1 MTTAEEKPIDVMQRR
16 DRIHRALIRAK
27 KKLTTT
33 KRLLSSK
40 SKSQP
45 IRLELIEQTIIAYA
59 ELTKE
64 ERMNFMLKVT
74 GQQKENA
81 A

>member
-1 MTTAEEKPIDVMQRR
+1 
-16 DRIHRALIRAK
+16 
-27 KKLTTT
+27 
-33 KRLLSSK
+33 LSSK